1 MDPIRKVS
9 TQTIWQLL
17 GKAITSFSTVVILG
31 IVSRNFG
38 EAGTGIFTL
47 ALTYLAFF
55 TLAIDFGMNA
65 HLMSQLIKADFE
77 LVWRKLFGFRLLLV
91 CLLVPLS
98 ILGGLFYPVSPLF
111 KQLIVIG
118 SLMAILEPAI
128 YVSANAIFQ
137 SRSRYDLSAIGWS
150 VAGLSTLFLVFLTT
164 YLHFGLPWLMIDY
177 SIGWLIGC
185 LILLYFVKKFVK
197 SIRPVFDLN
206 FNRKIF
212 MQAWPISFT
221 LILNTVYFRLDA
233 FILSFYHA
241 LSDVGVY
248 NLSYQIFQA
257 ILVIPSFIMNGYY
270 PLMLKSLQDSKIRFL
285 KDLRTVIFIMVGLG
299 LCATIVTFLFS
310 PLIISAVTGGKGFS
324 NSSLVL
330 NILSLGFPAFF
341 MSSVMMW
348 LLISLK
354 KYKAMLV
361 ICLLGLVINAL
372 RNLVLIPKYSY
383 IGASWVTVASE
394 YLILLLQ
401 TIFIYLYTPRK

>member
-361 ICLLGLVINAL
+361 IYLLGLVINAL
-372 RNLVLIPKYSY
+372 LNLVLIPKYSY